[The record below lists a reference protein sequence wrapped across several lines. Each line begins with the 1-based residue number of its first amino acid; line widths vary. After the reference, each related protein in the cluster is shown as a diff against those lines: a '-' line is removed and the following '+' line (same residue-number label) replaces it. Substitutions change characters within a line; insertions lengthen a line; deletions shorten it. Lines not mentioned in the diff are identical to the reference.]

1 MKFEGQLTDFVVKIK
16 SWARELGF
24 SELRIADVDPGIA
37 EIRLQKWL
45 ACHFHGEMNYMAGHG
60 TKRSR
65 PDELV
70 PGTRRII
77 VAV

>member
-45 ACHFHGEMNYMAGHG
+45 AFPRGNELHGRARDEAVAAG
-60 TKRSR
+60 
-65 PDELV
+65 
-70 PGTRRII
+70 
-77 VAV
+77 